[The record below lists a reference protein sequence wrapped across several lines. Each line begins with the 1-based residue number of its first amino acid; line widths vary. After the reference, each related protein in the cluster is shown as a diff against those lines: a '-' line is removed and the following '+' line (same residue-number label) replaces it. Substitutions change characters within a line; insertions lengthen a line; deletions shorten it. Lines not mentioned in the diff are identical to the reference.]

1 MEKKLPPS
9 EDWPVW
15 SPKLSA
21 TKIKNAVTI
30 EEIEYEIGVLKQKRN
45 LFTNWKKDPVMV
57 RRIDNVLQ
65 YGQEKIEIIK
75 LTQFKI

>member
-30 EEIEYEIGVLKQKRN
+30 EEIEYEIELLKQKDR
-45 LFTNWKKDPVMV
+45 LFTVYRPNATMQ
-57 RRIDNVLQ
+57 RRIGNALR
-65 YGQEKIEIIK
+65 YAEEKIEIIK
-75 LTQFKI
+75 LTQFKR